1 MIKAFA
7 KRSSFRSAFELFRR
21 LREEALCP
29 YNFTYPFVLKP
40 LDAWERFG
48 KVKGSRFEEAL
59 DMFRRM
65 SCESNEKPDEAT
77 AGELVMG
84 IQYNSFNEE
93 VALFQEMQ
101 TKRVKGDKF
110 TAAALLTGCAP
121 LGALEQGEW
130 IHGCWYRGY
139 RSVCKMLEH
148 RQIFWA
154 SIIYGVARNG
164 KTSKGI
170 ELFSKMVQIGMKL
183 DDFTFIVVLTDCVHR
198 GLVDEGC
205 EFFNSNRKIY
215 EIERGPK
222 MSKYDANNLV
232 PQENMDI
239 CKAYNN

>member
-130 IHGCWYRGY
+130 IHG
-139 RSVCKMLEH
+139 
-148 RQIFWA
+148 
-154 SIIYGVARNG
+154 NG

>member
-1 MIKAFA
+1 MIFCPNPSLGNFDYAEKVFRFIKDPCFFVYDVMIKAFA
-7 KRSSFRSAFELFRR
+7 KRSSFRSAVELFRR
-21 LREEALCP
+21 LREEGLCP

-40 LDAWERFG
+40 LDAWERFV
-48 KVKGSRFEEAL
+48 KVKRCLMKCPRETGFVGTWNVTISRYVRCRRFEEAL

-130 IHGCWYRGY
+130 IHG
-139 RSVCKMLEH
+139 
-148 RQIFWA
+148 F
-154 SIIYGVARNG
+154 
-164 KTSKGI
+164 I
-170 ELFSKMVQIGMKL
+170 EY
-183 DDFTFIVVLTDCVHR
+183 
-198 GLVDEGC
+198 
-205 EFFNSNRKIY
+205 NRIK
-215 EIERGPK
+215 
-222 MSKYDANNLV
+222 N
-232 PQENMDI
+232 
-239 CKAYNN
+239 

>member
-1 MIKAFA
+1 MIFCPNPSLGNFDYAEKVFRFIKDPCFFVYDVMIKAFA
-7 KRSSFRSAFELFRR
+7 KRSSFRSAVELFRR
-21 LREEALCP
+21 LREEGLCP

-40 LDAWERFG
+40 LDAWERFV
-48 KVKGSRFEEAL
+48 KVKRRFEEAL

-130 IHGCWYRGY
+130 IHG
-139 RSVCKMLEH
+139 
-148 RQIFWA
+148 F
-154 SIIYGVARNG
+154 
-164 KTSKGI
+164 I
-170 ELFSKMVQIGMKL
+170 EY
-183 DDFTFIVVLTDCVHR
+183 
-198 GLVDEGC
+198 
-205 EFFNSNRKIY
+205 NRIK
-215 EIERGPK
+215 
-222 MSKYDANNLV
+222 N
-232 PQENMDI
+232 
-239 CKAYNN
+239 

>member
-77 AGELVMG
+77 V
-84 IQYNSFNEE
+84 
-93 VALFQEMQ
+93 
-101 TKRVKGDKF
+101 
-110 TAAALLTGCAP
+110 
-121 LGALEQGEW
+121 
-130 IHGCWYRGY
+130 
-139 RSVCKMLEH
+139 
-148 RQIFWA
+148 
-154 SIIYGVARNG
+154 
-164 KTSKGI
+164 
-170 ELFSKMVQIGMKL
+170 IGMKL